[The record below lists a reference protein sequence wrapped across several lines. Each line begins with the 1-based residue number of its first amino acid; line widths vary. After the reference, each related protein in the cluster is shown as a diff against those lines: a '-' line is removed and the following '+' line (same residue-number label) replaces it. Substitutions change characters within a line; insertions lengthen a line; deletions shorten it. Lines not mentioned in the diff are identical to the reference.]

1 MKILTTSRLSL
12 REFTPADASFIFE
25 LLSDPDWHRNINN
38 PNVQNEADALAWM
51 ETRLFEPYRKYGHG
65 FWAVERL
72 DTGELLGMCG
82 LFKRDSLPLPDVG
95 YGFVPRARGH
105 GYAREAAAACLKHG
119 SEHLGMRTIL
129 AITALDNDASA
140 RLLEGIGMREQGIEQ
155 LAGYDVPS
163 RVFRWEAAQGQQ
175 QP

>member
-1 MKILTTSRLSL
+1 MQILTTPRLRL
-12 REFTPADASFIFE
+12 REFTPGDAGFIVE
-25 LLSDPDWHRNINN
+25 LVNDPDWHRYIND
-38 PNVQNEADALAWM
+38 PGVRDEAGALAWM
-51 ETRLFEPYRKYGHG
+51 ETRLFEPYRRYGHG
-65 FWAVERL
+65 FWAVEL
-72 DTGELLGMCG
+72 IESGELLGMCG

-119 SEHLGMRTIL
+119 SEHLGMGTIL
-129 AITALDNDASA
+129 AITALDNDSSA

-155 LAGYDVPS
+155 LAGYEVPS

>member
-1 MKILTTSRLSL
+1 MKILTTNRLAL
-12 REFTPADASFIFE
+12 REFTPADASFIVE

-38 PNVQNEADALAWM
+38 PGVTDEAGALAWM

-95 YGFVPRARGH
+95 YGFVPRARGF
-105 GYAREAAAACLKHG
+105 GFAREAAAACLVHG
-119 SEHLGMRTIL
+119 HQKLGMDTIL
-129 AITALDNDASA
+129 AITAIDNPPSV
-140 RLLEGIGMREQGIEQ
+140 RLLESIGMRQTGIEQ
-155 LAGYDVPS
+155 LAGYEEPS
-163 RVFRWEAAQGQQ
+163 RVFRWDASSSS
-175 QP
+175 